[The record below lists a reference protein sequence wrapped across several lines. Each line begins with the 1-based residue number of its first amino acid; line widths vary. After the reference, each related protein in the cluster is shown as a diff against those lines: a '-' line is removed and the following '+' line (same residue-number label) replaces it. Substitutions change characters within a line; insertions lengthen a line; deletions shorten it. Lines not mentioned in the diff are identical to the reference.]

1 MIIFVVC
8 GYRIAG
14 PSPCFERLRRGLAM
28 AYRLFYTDY
37 DITEAQ
43 YRACKPTYMAYRYN
57 ELDDALGKARQIK
70 EHGGVP
76 CEIEDDGVV
85 ILDRYEIAKTLRIRG
100 RELVGRP
107 KVY

>member
-1 MIIFVVC
+1 L
-8 GYRIAG
+8 G
-14 PSPCFERLRRGLAM
+14 
-28 AYRLFYTDY
+28 YRLFYTDY

-43 YRACKPTYMAYRYN
+43 YLGCKPTYMAYGYN

-76 CEIEDDGVV
+76 WEIEADDGV
-85 ILDRYEIAKTLRIRG
+85 ILDRYEIAKVLQVRV
-100 RELVGRP
+100 RELAVRP